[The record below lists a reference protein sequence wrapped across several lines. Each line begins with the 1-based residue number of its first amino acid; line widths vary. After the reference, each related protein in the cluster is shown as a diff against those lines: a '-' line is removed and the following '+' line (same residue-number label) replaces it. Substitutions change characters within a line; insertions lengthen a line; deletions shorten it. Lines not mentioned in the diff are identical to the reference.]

1 MLRVTQGSSWE
12 MTRCLLGA
20 RDGPGPHQASV
31 LSASI
36 GLGDPSPLQNGGN
49 PASGSMVLW
58 FACQAGSQW
67 MFSTQE
73 AFVLTAALLALF
85 KTGPFPAG
93 QWLRSRFS
101 SLALTMGCHNG
112 GNPEEGRKPGPLL
125 RLCLSLLFLN
135 PLCLLK
141 PVSIVRYYRGQDQ

>member
-36 GLGDPSPLQNGGN
+36 GLGDQSVCCPFRTGATPL
-49 PASGSMVLW
+49 SVVLW

-73 AFVLTAALLALF
+73 AFVLTAALLAYL
-85 KTGPFPAG
+85 T
-93 QWLRSRFS
+93 LVHSRW
-101 SLALTMGCHNG
+101 A
-112 GNPEEGRKPGPLL
+112 
-125 RLCLSLLFLN
+125 
-135 PLCLLK
+135 
-141 PVSIVRYYRGQDQ
+141 VAQI

>member
-1 MLRVTQGSSWE
+1 MVLGPISLQSS
-12 MTRCLLGA
+12 L
-20 RDGPGPHQASV
+20 PASV
-31 LSASI
+31 WETQVPFRTGATPLSV
-36 GLGDPSPLQNGGN
+36 
-49 PASGSMVLW
+49 VLW

-67 MFSTQE
+67 MFSTQA
-73 AFVLTAALLALF
+73 AFVLTAALLALS

-101 SLALTMGCHNG
+101 SLALTMGCHKE

-125 RLCLSLLFLN
+125 RLCVSLLFLN

-141 PVSIVRYYRGQDQ
+141 PASIVRYYRGQDQ